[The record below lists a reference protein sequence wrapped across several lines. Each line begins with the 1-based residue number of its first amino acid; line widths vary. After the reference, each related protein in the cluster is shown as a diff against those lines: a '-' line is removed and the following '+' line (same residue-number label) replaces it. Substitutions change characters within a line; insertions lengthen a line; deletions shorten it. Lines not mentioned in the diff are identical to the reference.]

1 MMVKGQNN
9 RRKRLYPLL
18 IVAVVVLA
26 VALGISH
33 FAISKTANRARRM
46 DKSELLAY
54 NSALTTRAHTSD
66 WIDPDMVLVLHSL
79 QKDGNA
85 DAQAEFS
92 IYQLPEGVKADDFLS
107 LHAGQIQE
115 KDGLVYMGTLSCRI
129 PADQPLSAYDFHLSF
144 IR

>member
-1 MMVKGQNN
+1 MKQ
-9 RRKRLYPLL
+9 KRLFILF
-18 IVAVVVLA
+18 IAITVLS
-26 VALGISH
+26 VALGVYH
-33 FAISKTANRARRM
+33 FATYKTVNHAPRLEQSELQKYNTAMTARAFTSGQISK
-46 DKSELLAY
+46 
-54 NSALTTRAHTSD
+54 
-66 WIDPDMVLVLHSL
+66 DMVLVLHSL
-79 QKDGNA
+79 QKDSQT
-85 DAQAEFS
+85 DSQAEFS

>member
-1 MMVKGQNN
+1 MKQN
-9 RRKRLYPLL
+9 RLFILF
-18 IVAVVVLA
+18 IAITVLS
-26 VALGISH
+26 VALGVYH
-33 FAISKTANRARRM
+33 FATYKTVNHAPRLEQSELQKYNTTMTARAFTSGQISK
-46 DKSELLAY
+46 
-54 NSALTTRAHTSD
+54 
-66 WIDPDMVLVLHSL
+66 DMVLVLHSL
-79 QKDGNA
+79 QKDSQT
-85 DAQAEFS
+85 DSQAEFS

>member
-1 MMVKGQNN
+1 MKQ
-9 RRKRLYPLL
+9 KRLFILF
-18 IVAVVVLA
+18 IAITVLA
-26 VALGISH
+26 VALGVYH
-33 FAISKTANRARRM
+33 FATYKTVNHAPRLE
-46 DKSELLAY
+46 KSELQKY
-54 NSALTTRAHTSD
+54 NTAMTARAHTSG